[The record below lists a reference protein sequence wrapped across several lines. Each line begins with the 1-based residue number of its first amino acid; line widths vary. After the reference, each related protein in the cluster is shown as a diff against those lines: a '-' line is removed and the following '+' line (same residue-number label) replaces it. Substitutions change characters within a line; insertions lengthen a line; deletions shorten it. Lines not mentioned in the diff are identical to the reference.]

1 LARPPARVRSLKTGL
16 IRAGQLVITVLVT
29 WFILDRVG
37 LDMDTLRAMD
47 LSALRPNLMLL
58 AAASALLLAS
68 YFFSA
73 ALWGRIVVDLGGPP
87 IPLWVTI
94 RLFMIANLG
103 RYVPGK
109 LWQIAGLAAMAKH
122 QGIPAP
128 TAVAAAVLGQGIAL
142 AAALTVGLGALLG
155 GPEAYR
161 QWGIPAA
168 VIMAVGIGL
177 AAVPAIFQRIVAL
190 WFRVARTDAPAELT
204 SIHGLRWLVLY
215 FVNWVAYALSFW
227 LLLVSFGASAPLMPA
242 ASAFAAAYVLGY
254 LFIMAPAGAG
264 VREGFLIAF
273 LTPHIGIAS
282 AGTIAVVARIWTTI
296 VEVIPATVF
305 WLWHVSADKAVA
317 DNE

>member
-1 LARPPARVRSLKTGL
+1 
-16 IRAGQLVITVLVT
+16 VLVT

-37 LDMDTLRAMD
+37 LDMDTLKGMN
-47 LSALRPNLMLL
+47 LSALRPDLPLL
-58 AAASALLLAS
+58 AAASALLLGS

-73 ALWGRIVVDLGGPP
+73 ALWGRIVVDLGGPSIP
-87 IPLWVTI
+87 IWATI

-109 LWQIAGLAAMAKH
+109 LWQIAGLAAMAKNR
-122 QGIPAP
+122 GVPAA

-142 AAALTVGLGALLG
+142 AAAMTVGLGALLG

-177 AAVPAIFQRIVAL
+177 AAIPAIFQRIVAF
-190 WFRVARTDAPAELT
+190 WFKVARTDAPAELT
-204 SIHGLRWLVLY
+204 SVHGLRWLALY
-215 FVNWVAYALSFW
+215 LVNWVAYALSFW
-227 LLLVSFGASAPLMPA
+227 LLLVSFGASAPLVPA

-273 LTPHIGIAS
+273 LTPHIGVAS
-282 AGTIAVVARIWTTI
+282 AGMIAVVARIWTTVI
-296 VEVIPATVF
+296 EVIPAAVF
-305 WLWHVSADKAVA
+305 WLQHVSVAKAVA
-317 DNE
+317 DHD